1 MTTKTFKVQ
10 QQNCLHKTKLSTIWN
25 NFQFKVQIETINLIY
40 FLQSFVILY
49 CIILNKQ
56 IERNLIIRFMSI
68 KTLIGSSTRIY
79 LSFSFFFFFFLSIV
93 LLLSRIKYSL
103 FHFKFESF
111 TRQPSISYVQKIFQK
126 TNISYP
132 LNDSN
137 KKWSHLRLS
146 NFQAYKMY
154 LIY

>member
-56 IERNLIIRFMSI
+56 NERNLIIRFMSI
-68 KTLIGSSTRIY
+68 KTLIGSSIRIY
-79 LSFSFFFFFFLSIV
+79 LSFFFLFCQLFCFCQGLNTPGFTSNLN
-93 LLLSRIKYSL
+93 LLRDSHPFRTYR
-103 FHFKFESF
+103 KFSEKLTF
-111 TRQPSISYVQKIFQK
+111 LTP
-126 TNISYP
+126 
-132 LNDSN
+132 
-137 KKWSHLRLS
+137 
-146 NFQAYKMY
+146 
-154 LIY
+154 

>member
-56 IERNLIIRFMSI
+56 NKRNLVIRFMSI

-79 LSFSFFFFFFLSIV
+79 LSFSFFSFFFFCQLFCFCQGSNTPCFTSNLN
-93 LLLSRIKYSL
+93 LLQHSHP
-103 FHFKFESF
+103 FHTYRKFS
-111 TRQPSISYVQKIFQK
+111 
-126 TNISYP
+126 
-132 LNDSN
+132 
-137 KKWSHLRLS
+137 KKLTFLTP
-146 NFQAYKMY
+146 
-154 LIY
+154 

>member
-1 MTTKTFKVQ
+1 MTMKTFKVQ

-56 IERNLIIRFMSI
+56 NERNLIIRFMSI
-68 KTLIGSSTRIY
+68 KTLIGSSIRIY
-79 LSFSFFFFFFLSIV
+79 LSFSFFSFLSIV
-93 LLLSRIKYSL
+93 LLLSRIKYSW

-111 TRQPSISYVQKIFQK
+111 TRQPSISYVQKIFWK

-137 KKWSHLRLS
+137 KKWYHLRLS

-154 LIY
+154 QIY

>member
-25 NFQFKVQIETINLIY
+25 NFQFKVQIQIINLIY

-56 IERNLIIRFMSI
+56 NERNLIIRFMSI
-68 KTLIGSSTRIY
+68 KTLIGSSIRIY
-79 LSFSFFFFFFLSIV
+79 LSFSFFSFLSIV
-93 LLLSRIKYSL
+93 LLLSRIKYSW

-111 TRQPSISYVQKIFQK
+111 TRQPSILYVQKIF
-126 TNISYP
+126 
-132 LNDSN
+132 
-137 KKWSHLRLS
+137 
-146 NFQAYKMY
+146 
-154 LIY
+154 